1 MSSSSPSSATR
12 WQKGCVCANCLWA
25 VIKSVSRVHPS
36 LPPHLS
42 SHTPPKITFRPRTT
56 CKSILHLQPFY
67 PPNHQSMGFQ
77 WLAKLMNGSF
87 MSGKGK
93 KNGKKP
99 EAYFVFKYIRR
110 TGSLCA
116 ICGPPGIHGWTGE
129 IDKAKAF
136 EFLPVMI
143 SLLSRPRYLSFLLT
157 INHVPCCVLVGWSWN
172 WGKINAKW
180 LASSPTRAQFFAC

>member
-67 PPNHQSMGFQ
+67 PSNHQSMGFQ
-77 WLAKLMNGSF
+77 WFAELMNWSFIFASSSRYAKKWVKKAKKLAKNLRRILFSNIFAGLDHFVPSAAPPAYMAGPE
-87 MSGKGK
+87 KLI
-93 KNGKKP
+93 KP
-99 EAYFVFKYIRR
+99 KHLNF
-110 TGSLCA
+110 C
-116 ICGPPGIHGWTGE
+116 P
-129 IDKAKAF
+129 
-136 EFLPVMI
+136 
-143 SLLSRPRYLSFLLT
+143 
-157 INHVPCCVLVGWSWN
+157 
-172 WGKINAKW
+172 
-180 LASSPTRAQFFAC
+180 